1 MALCGSG
8 YEVESSTVFFSS
20 SPDVPA
26 AQLPELKLLKA
37 LTKELRSCVKSATP
51 FHKAVRVVGTDVE
64 KKLRLFP
71 NAILGHDSSTNEWI
85 VKLMPS
91 GAHDVAANLLMA
103 EIVNQYQV
111 ANNSNMSAVC
121 YPSGTQTFRLT
132 PTRSKQADQS
142 FCSVARPLNSLPVVV
157 VEVGVSESRTQ
168 LVHDACWWLESG
180 HVNLVILIIVRKAPP
195 QSLQVEIWE
204 IGDNS
209 SPSRRQSIPY
219 PCPLQGLAATVPPLV
234 IPYVDLEI
242 NLPNALLVP
251 MHNWTTIVWRHLG

>member
-51 FHKAVRVVGTDVE
+51 FHKAVRLVGTDVE

-111 ANNSNMSAVC
+111 ANNSNMSAIC
-121 YPSGTQTFRLT
+121 YPSGTQKITKDQRSVL
-132 PTRSKQADQS
+132 PLREASKQTKA
-142 FCSVARPLNSLPVVV
+142 SVVLRVAQLPACRRRGSWGVRITYATCARWVLVV
-157 VEVGVSESRTQ
+157 GKRS
-168 LVHDACWWLESG
+168 C
-180 HVNLVILIIVRKAPP
+180 K
-195 QSLQVEIWE
+195 
-204 IGDNS
+204 
-209 SPSRRQSIPY
+209 
-219 PCPLQGLAATVPPLV
+219 
-234 IPYVDLEI
+234 
-242 NLPNALLVP
+242 
-251 MHNWTTIVWRHLG
+251 